1 VINGGFHSVPRYFSF
16 FCTVV
21 LLYFRFCVTSLIVNY
36 HYRMVEIMNKARIKY
51 DNLKMVDDSSIDP
64 KEETQSLFDRL
75 ISDFHTNDISDS
87 SERFN

>member
-1 VINGGFHSVPRYFSF
+1 
-16 FCTVV
+16 
-21 LLYFRFCVTSLIVNY
+21 
-36 HYRMVEIMNKARIKY
+36 MVEIMNKARIKY